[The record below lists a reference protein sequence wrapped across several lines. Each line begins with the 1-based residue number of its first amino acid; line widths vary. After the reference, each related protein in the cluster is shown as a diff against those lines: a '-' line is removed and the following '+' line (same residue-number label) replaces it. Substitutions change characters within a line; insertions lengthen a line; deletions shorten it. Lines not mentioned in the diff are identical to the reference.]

1 MWSQCSSCHA
11 SLTGPR
17 SLWALSSVSLFLSTL
32 SDGGPRV
39 LQAAMKVLLFVYL
52 WLSQGGFQT
61 SRRTCGFPTSTHPA
75 YDFTLQTLA
84 KTLLAG
90 LNRFCL
96 FFPSNNYPTT
106 CLTHVP
112 TTFVYS
118 WSHLSKTSTLGYLAT
133 FPSEPQHEKVCV
145 IQGMTL
151 CFGNRTTKGS
161 LCWRTGLFW
170 RCLSLASSPSPA
182 CLWISHWLSLS
193 WRYPSSF
200 GFEHFWESELPV
212 WHSTTQSTSEIL
224 VE

>member
-17 SLWALSSVSLFLSTL
+17 SLWALSSVSLFLYTL

-118 WSHLSKTSTLGYLAT
+118 WSNLSKTSTLG
-133 FPSEPQHEKVCV
+133 
-145 IQGMTL
+145 
-151 CFGNRTTKGS
+151 FGNRTTKGS

-182 CLWISHWLSLS
+182 CLWTSHRLSLS